1 MLKVI
6 NEQFLSQLLDDCQF
20 IIISHSPHIISY
32 FNPSWSHVRMN
43 RKEGLA
49 VMLYWLFYIPLGSVG
64 FAISCGNLFI
74 GIMGTANHYL
84 VRFPRVYGGSLCK
97 HLSKKSETSKASGE
111 NQNVEYPNIVVI
123 MNEAFLDLRVLG
135 ELETTAEVMPYWD
148 AVCQGLSMAAM
159 TLTSVPVNIGEN
171 IPGTI
176 KVLAADM

>member
-1 MLKVI
+1 M
-6 NEQFLSQLLDDCQF
+6 
-20 IIISHSPHIISY
+20 
-32 FNPSWSHVRMN
+32 
-43 RKEGLA
+43 
-49 VMLYWLFYIPLGSVG
+49 
-64 FAISCGNLFI
+64 
-74 GIMGTANHYL
+74 
-84 VRFPRVYGGSLCK
+84 
-97 HLSKKSETSKASGE
+97 SKKSETSKASGE